1 MDKMIII
8 AYVNDCDLEIL
19 SACNCDLDYTAHLK
33 FETFPRFFTHVFLIT
48 VHIHEG
54 RPYGVTGNV

>member
-1 MDKMIII
+1 MDKIIII

-48 VHIHEG
+48 VHIHER